1 MSSGCGWWSSGGGG
15 SGEGGAVGAEEKKK
29 KKLGEEKTGERGAR
43 RECQVGR
50 VGGARREGRSL
61 VWA

>member
-1 MSSGCGWWSSGGGG
+1 M
-15 SGEGGAVGAEEKKK
+15 GAEEKKK